1 MVDPGWPSVR
11 RAAAT
16 PSLRSYRTLTVVRPS
31 FNQTLPPIW
40 FDSSEEARG
49 DCPRPVVGF
58 AGWSSLRICRG
69 LPSMCL
75 YDRIVLPSSV

>member
-1 MVDPGWPSVR
+1 MVDRGWPSAG

-49 DCPRPVVGF
+49 DCPRPVADFV
-58 AGWSSLRICRG
+58 GWSGLRICRG
-69 LPSMCL
+69 LPSTWL
-75 YDRIVLPSSV
+75 YDIVLPSSV